1 MGVISFIALDWI
13 LSEGELD
20 FFFFKLY
27 TIVLVGFYLKSKP
40 LKHR

>member
-20 FFFFKLY
+20 FFFLKLY
-27 TIVLVGFYLKSKP
+27 TIVLESWILFEV
-40 LKHR
+40 